1 MSFAER
7 PRIKSFI
14 ERKNEEAQIL
24 HKKEQQV
31 KQELTTIKNNCKF
44 SKALTMPLN
53 TLQNLISQENSDHF
67 ININSL
73 IKFHG
78 IKILC
83 NIASVNINN
92 EEIIEKVTMILKNM
106 IKNDNKKTLEL
117 SKFFLEKNGQNDI
130 FQLLINLKDK
140 NGIGNLLEIIFT
152 LIPIPQFFKIL
163 LDSEMVDT
171 IKFLIEFNE
180 NNTKIN
186 NYLYKLITKIT
197 NHKKGRDLLLDKDFV
212 KKVNKYIEANICN
225 KNQEAVFDGLII
237 LDNILKSDNG
247 KIFIR
252 ELNTFKI
259 LGEGISN
266 FFENDQILSMINKI
280 YIKIISTEDVKEKL
294 EKIKN
299 SLNETNI
306 IEYLDEY
313 IDLFNYLTN
322 FISVEDITKIICKD
336 ENIKIISNF
345 FNIMYSIDLNKKNIT
360 FLENYI
366 SLMKYLLIIIKR
378 IITYDSEKGKILLND
393 KIKIYDCI
401 IKIFDKRRK

>member
-1 MSFAER
+1 
-7 PRIKSFI
+7 
-14 ERKNEEAQIL
+14 
-24 HKKEQQV
+24 
-31 KQELTTIKNNCKF
+31 
-44 SKALTMPLN
+44 
-53 TLQNLISQENSDHF
+53 
-67 ININSL
+67 
-73 IKFHG
+73 
-78 IKILC
+78 
-83 NIASVNINN
+83 
-92 EEIIEKVTMILKNM
+92 
-106 IKNDNKKTLEL
+106 
-117 SKFFLEKNGQNDI
+117 
-130 FQLLINLKDK
+130 
-140 NGIGNLLEIIFT
+140 
-152 LIPIPQFFKIL
+152 
-163 LDSEMVDT
+163 MVDT

-212 KKVNKYIEANICN
+212 KKVNKYIEINICN

-266 FFENDQILSMINKI
+266 YFENDQILSMINKI

-313 IDLFNYLTN
+313 IDLFN
-322 FISVEDITKIICKD
+322 
-336 ENIKIISNF
+336 
-345 FNIMYSIDLNKKNIT
+345 
-360 FLENYI
+360 
-366 SLMKYLLIIIKR
+366 
-378 IITYDSEKGKILLND
+378 
-393 KIKIYDCI
+393 
-401 IKIFDKRRK
+401 